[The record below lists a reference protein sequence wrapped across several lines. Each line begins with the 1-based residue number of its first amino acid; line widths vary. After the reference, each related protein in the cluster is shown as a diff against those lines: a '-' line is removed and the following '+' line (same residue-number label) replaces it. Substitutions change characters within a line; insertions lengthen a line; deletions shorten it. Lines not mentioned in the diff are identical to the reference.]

1 MKEPISAA
9 VEGMIDRAVVQRLF
23 TEVSLPLGTI
33 YIAEGKHNL
42 RKKLPGYNQA
52 ATFRFWFVLVDLNQ
66 EAPCAPQLCKEW
78 LQDRSPH
85 LYFRVAVRA
94 VEAWLL
100 ADRESLAD
108 FLSVPV
114 QKIPSSP
121 DLLDNPKEK
130 MIQLARESSSRAIQK
145 EMVPTLSSGR
155 REGPAYASRMIDFT
169 IRDWDIPTAKQYSP
183 SLQRCCKTLERLRKL
198 FL

>member
-9 VEGMIDRAVVQRLF
+9 VEGIIDRAVVQRLF

-52 ATFRFWFVLVDLNQ
+52 ATFGYWFVLVDLNQ

-78 LQDRSPH
+78 LKHRSPH

-100 ADRESLAD
+100 ADRESLAG
-108 FLSVPV
+108 FLSVLV

-145 EMVPTLSSGR
+145 EMVPTRSSGR
-155 REGPAYASRMIDFT
+155 REGPAYASRMIEFVS
-169 IRDWDIPTAKQYSP
+169 RHWNVENAQKHSP
-183 SLQRCCKTLERLRKL
+183 SLHRCWKALESLRNI
-198 FL
+198 FS